1 MNDDLISRS
10 ALLAALL
17 GEGWILPA
25 KVRWMIER
33 APAVDAVPVRWIP
46 VTERMPDNEVDV
58 LICVERRHY
67 SDPGKFIRF
76 VVKAFHTDGL
86 KNTEDSAYAWST
98 DYTDMEYN
106 EESDVYIIP
115 EGWWECV
122 EYGEEFCAVSDFVTH
137 WMPLPKP
144 PKEG

>member
-1 MNDDLISRS
+1 MENDLISRS

-46 VTERMPDNEVDV
+46 VTERMPDIDDFV
-58 LICVERRHY
+58 LAVV
-67 SDPGKFIRF
+67 SGQAGNIRLDNAIELGQF
-76 VVKAFHTDGL
+76 
-86 KNTEDSAYAWST
+86 SIS
-98 DYTDMEYN
+98 
-106 EESDVYIIP
+106 
-115 EGWWECV
+115 EGWILEMWPEL
-122 EYGEEFCAVSDFVTH
+122 EDTKVTH
-137 WMPLPKP
+137 WMPLPEL